1 MHITGI
7 QAWEILDS
15 RGNPTVRA
23 EVVLEDGH
31 RGVAAV
37 PSGASTGVHEALEL
51 RDGDAKRYGGAGVH
65 KAVANVN
72 GPIAKALVGKDATK
86 QEALDRLMLK
96 LDGTANKS
104 KLGANAIL
112 AVSLACARA
121 GAAASRLPLY
131 RYVRKAFGLRL
142 VAWSLPLP
150 MMNIL
155 NGGRHA
161 NSGLSIQEFMVIP
174 QREQFSE
181 RLRVGTEVFHA
192 LKGILGK
199 RGFPT
204 TVGDEG
210 GFAPRLGDNE
220 RALKVIMEAI
230 VKAGYKP
237 GKDVALGLDIAASE
251 FYEPTERRGGVH
263 PRPRAG
269 VKPAPTENGRYFFKD
284 PKTPWTPQQMI
295 ALVERWVS
303 KYPLISIED
312 PLDEDDWDAWKE
324 LTARVG
330 KTTQIVG
337 DDLFVTNVK
346 RLQMGIRKKVGNA
359 ILVKVNQIGSLTET
373 MRAIA
378 LARKHKYRI
387 VISHRSGETA
397 DTFIS
402 DLAVATNAEYI
413 KTGSLSRSERVE
425 KYNRLL
431 EIEQELATK

>member
-1 MHITGI
+1 MHITSI
-7 QAWEILDS
+7 RAWEILDS

-23 EVVLEDGH
+23 EVVTEGGH

-51 RDGDAKRYGGAGVH
+51 RDGDTKRYGGTGVR

-72 GPIAKALVGKDATK
+72 GPIAKALIGKDATK
-86 QEALDRLMLK
+86 QEAIDRVMLK

-121 GAAASRLPLY
+121 AALALGSPLY
-131 RYVRKAFGLRL
+131 RYLRRCYRL
-142 VAWSLPLP
+142 TTKDYRLPVP

-220 RALKVIMEAI
+220 KALKVIMEAI
-230 VKAGYKP
+230 VQAGYKP

-251 FYEPTERRGGVH
+251 FYDEKT
-263 PRPRAG
+263 
-269 VKPAPTENGRYFFKD
+269 GRYAFKD
-284 PKTPWTPQQMI
+284 PKTWWEPAKLH
-295 ALVERWVS
+295 ALLERWIA
-303 KYPLISIED
+303 KYPFVSIED
-312 PLDEDDWDAWKE
+312 PFAEDDWDNWRE
-324 LTARVG
+324 FTARAG

-346 RLQMGIRKKVGNA
+346 RLQKGIRMKVGNA
-359 ILVKVNQIGSLTET
+359 ILIKVNQIGSLTET

-378 LARKHKYRI
+378 LARRHKYRI

-397 DTFIS
+397 DTLIA

-431 EIEQELATK
+431 EIEQELAAK

>member
-1 MHITGI
+1 MRITSI
-7 QAWEILDS
+7 RAWEILDS
-15 RGNPTVRA
+15 RGNPTIRA
-23 EVVLEDGH
+23 EVVTEGGH
-31 RGVAAV
+31 RGIAAV

-51 RDGDAKRYGGAGVH
+51 RDGDAKRYGGAGVR

-72 GPIAKALVGKDATK
+72 GPIAKALIGKDAAK
-86 QEALDRLMLK
+86 QEAIDRTMLK

-112 AVSLACARA
+112 SVSLACARA
-121 GAAASRLPLY
+121 GALASDLPLY
-131 RYVRKAFGLRL
+131 RYLRKAFQIPDSRFQIP
-142 VAWSLPLP
+142 VP

-174 QREQFSE
+174 QRAQFSE

-199 RGFPT
+199 RDLPT

-220 RALKVIMEAI
+220 KALKVIMEAI

-237 GKDVALGLDIAASE
+237 GKDVELGLDIAASE
-251 FYEPTERRGGVH
+251 FYDEKTQ
-263 PRPRAG
+263 
-269 VKPAPTENGRYFFKD
+269 RYAFKD
-284 PKTPWTPQQMI
+284 PKTWWTPKQMH
-295 ALVERWVS
+295 ALLERWIAT
-303 KYPLISIED
+303 YPLTSIED
-312 PLDEDDWDAWKE
+312 PFDEDDWDNWKE
-324 LTARVG
+324 FTARAG
-330 KTTQIVG
+330 KAVQIVG

-346 RLQMGIRKKVGNA
+346 RLQKGIRMKVGNA

-378 LARKHKYRI
+378 LARKAKYRV

-397 DTFIS
+397 DTFIA

-431 EIEQELATK
+431 EIEQELAKN

>member
-1 MHITGI
+1 MAII
-7 QAWEILDS
+7 SNVRAWEILDS

-23 EVVLEDGH
+23 EVVTEGGH

-51 RDGDAKRYGGAGVH
+51 RDGDAKRYGGAGVR

-72 GPIAKALVGKDATK
+72 GPIAKALIGKDVTK
-86 QEALDRLMLK
+86 QEAIDRTMLK
-96 LDGTANKS
+96 LDGTENKS

-121 GAAASRLPLY
+121 AALASGQPLY
-131 RYVRKAFGLRL
+131 RYIRKCYGLRL
-142 VAWSLPLP
+142 AAWRLPLP

-174 QREQFSE
+174 KREQFSE

-192 LKGILGK
+192 LKEILGK
-199 RGFPT
+199 RDFPT

-220 RALKVIMEAI
+220 KALKVIMEAI

-237 GKDVALGLDIAASE
+237 GKDVELGLDIAASE
-251 FYEPTERRGGVH
+251 FYDEKTQ
-263 PRPRAG
+263 
-269 VKPAPTENGRYFFKD
+269 RYAFKD
-284 PKTPWTPQQMI
+284 PKTWWTPKQMH
-295 ALVERWVS
+295 ALLERWIAT
-303 KYPLISIED
+303 YPFVSIED
-312 PLDEDDWDAWKE
+312 PFDEDDWENWKE
-324 LTARVG
+324 FTARAG
-330 KTTQIVG
+330 KAVQIVG

-346 RLQMGIRKKVGNA
+346 RLQRGIRMKVGNA

-378 LARKHKYRI
+378 LARKHKYRV

-397 DTFIS
+397 DTFIA

>member
-1 MHITGI
+1 MSSANHIASVR
-7 QAWEILDS
+7 AWEILDS

-23 EVVLEDGH
+23 EVVTEGGSS
-31 RGVAAV
+31 GVASV

-51 RDGDAKRYGGAGVH
+51 RDGDAKRYGGKGVL
-65 KAVANVN
+65 KAVHSVN
-72 GPIAKALVGKDATK
+72 GPIAKALVGKDVTR
-86 QEALDRLMLK
+86 QEQIDRMMLQ
-96 LDGTANKS
+96 LDGTPNKS

-121 GAAASRLPLY
+121 GAHATGSQLY
-131 RYVRKAFGLRL
+131 RYIRKTYRLTVRDFRL
-142 VAWSLPLP
+142 PVP

-155 NGGRHA
+155 NGGQHA

-174 QREQFSE
+174 QRARFAE
-181 RLRVGTEVFHA
+181 RLRIGTEVFHA
-192 LKGILGK
+192 LKAILGK
-199 RGFPT
+199 RDFPT

-220 RALKVIMEAI
+220 RALKVILEAI

-237 GKDVALGLDIAASE
+237 GKDVALGLDVAASE
-251 FYEPTERRGGVH
+251 FYDEKTQ
-263 PRPRAG
+263 
-269 VKPAPTENGRYFFKD
+269 RYAFKD
-284 PKTPWTPQQMI
+284 PETWWTPKQMHALFEKWI
-295 ALVERWVS
+295 A
-303 KYPLISIED
+303 KYPLVSIED
-312 PLDEDDWDAWKE
+312 PFAEDDWDNWKE

-330 KTTQIVG
+330 KSTQIVG

-378 LARKHKYRI
+378 LARKAKYRVI
-387 VISHRSGETA
+387 ISHRSGETA
-397 DTFIS
+397 DTFIA

-431 EIEQELATK
+431 AIEQELAKH